1 MSTES
6 AHSAAPC
13 IDVVLADAKGALSA
27 NTERA
32 LRSDL
37 GIYAAWCAGRG
48 VAAVPAT
55 PAAVAAFVEEM
66 GRTRA
71 PATVR
76 RYVASIARAHRAAG
90 RGRVVRSAAVRLAL
104 KRVHRARSRRQEQA
118 LGLTWPLRQRLVEA
132 AGEGLID
139 ARDRAL
145 LAVAYDGMLR
155 RSELCA
161 LEVGD
166 VVEEM
171 RGDASLLVRRS
182 KTDPEGPG
190 TMVYLAP
197 DTVAMVKD
205 WLRRGGIGRGRLF
218 RSLPNGRAPGARLD
232 AGQVPRIFKRMAR
245 RAGLPDNVVAGLSG
259 HSARVGAA
267 QDMIA
272 TGIGLP
278 AILQAGRWKSTAMVN
293 RYGDRLLARRGGA
306 AQLAKA
312 QGRA

>member
-1 MSTES
+1 MWR
-6 AHSAAPC
+6 PR
-13 IDVVLADAKGALSA
+13 
-27 NTERA
+27 TER
-32 LRSDL
+32 
-37 GIYAAWCAGRG
+37 
-48 VAAVPAT
+48 
-55 PAAVAAFVEEM
+55 
-66 GRTRA
+66 
-71 PATVR
+71 
-76 RYVASIARAHRAAG
+76 
-90 RGRVVRSAAVRLAL
+90 
-104 KRVHRARSRRQEQA
+104 
-118 LGLTWPLRQRLVEA
+118 
-132 AGEGLID
+132 LID

-182 KTDPEGPG
+182 KTDPEGRG
-190 TMVYLAP
+190 TIVYLAP
-197 DTVAMVKD
+197 DTVAMVND
-205 WLRRGGIGRGRLF
+205 WLRRGGIGGGRLF

-272 TGIGLP
+272 AGIGLP

-293 RYGDRLLARRGGA
+293 RYGDRLLAQRGGA